1 MILAGSGISRTPRAA
16 EAAREA
22 ALRAL
27 ARLDGRE
34 TAFGLVYAT
43 PFYTEGFEEVLG
55 EIVDLLGTERVSGCS
70 GLGVLTEEGEIE
82 AAPGVA
88 VLAVA
93 GEELE
98 PAPFLTTAEE
108 ASRALAGGP
117 ADLVFLT
124 PDPGALAEA
133 ASEGLLEG
141 GPLAPTVVGATA
153 AAVGDSTAQFSGA
166 EVATGMIAGLRL
178 GGSFFASVGLTQGC
192 SGLGSPMRVSGGQGQ
207 ILSHLDG
214 APALEALSRQIPD
227 IPTEEL
233 DRLVSSL
240 FLAVPATADPHAL
253 ERGEYL
259 VRPILGLDP
268 GSGALGVA
276 FEVEEGMSVLPV
288 VRAPEPA
295 REDLEAMIARTAGRP
310 SGRERFAVYFNCC
323 ARGSSLYGEEG
334 VDARAIAAALPGVP
348 LIGLFGNGE
357 IAPVG
362 EGSRLFAYTGV
373 LTVVSER

>member
-1 MILAGSGISRTPRAA
+1 VILAGSGLSRASGATG
-16 EAAREA
+16 AAREA

-27 ARLDGRE
+27 ARLEGRPP
-34 TAFGLVYAT
+34 AFGLVYAT
-43 PFYTEGFEEVLG
+43 PFYTEGFEALLG
-55 EIVDLLGTERVSGCS
+55 EIVGLLGTERVSGCS
-70 GLGVLTEEGEIE
+70 GLGVMTEAGEIE

-93 GEELE
+93 GDELE
-98 PAPFLTTAEE
+98 AEPFLASPAE
-108 ASRALAGGP
+108 APRKLAGGP
-117 ADLVFLT
+117 ADMVFLT

-153 AAVGDSTAQFSGA
+153 AAVGESTAQFRGA
-166 EVATGMIAGLRL
+166 EVAAGVIGGLRL

-192 SGLGSPMRVSGGQGQ
+192 AALGEPMEVSGGQGQ

-214 APALEALSRQIPD
+214 SPALESLSQRLPD
-227 IPTEEL
+227 ITSEEL

-240 FLAVPATADPHAL
+240 FLAVPASPDPRAL
-253 ERGEYL
+253 EKGEYL

-268 GSGALGVA
+268 DSGALGVA

-323 ARGSSLYGEEG
+323 ARGTSLYGEKD
-334 VDARAIAAALPGVP
+334 VDARAIASALPGVP

-373 LTVVSER
+373 LTVISER